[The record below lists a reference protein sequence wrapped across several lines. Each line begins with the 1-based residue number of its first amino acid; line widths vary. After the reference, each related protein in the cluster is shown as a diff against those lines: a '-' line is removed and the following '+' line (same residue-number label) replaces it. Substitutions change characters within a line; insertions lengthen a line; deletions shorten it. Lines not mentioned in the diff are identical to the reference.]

1 MQGISK
7 NNVSG
12 IAFVTNQEL
21 SLKERA
27 NLKTIGKPHTVEI
40 YHLERISGILDT
52 PENYGIRLEF
62 LDIEL
67 SKEEQLAFF
76 ANRDEKI
83 FSINEKLNHLMAD
96 YSSFKKSIEFSLEN
110 EGFHER
116 TEKEI
121 LDAIDELTDK
131 IWYDRHQLLKH
142 RIDQGLTEVD
152 SKIWKGAL
160 KSAKSVEGRYG
171 IENLGP
177 HGDFDWGM
185 LNGKLSALRWL
196 LGDDWDML
204 DT

>member
-1 MQGISK
+1 M
-7 NNVSG
+7 
-12 IAFVTNQEL
+12 
-21 SLKERA
+21 
-27 NLKTIGKPHTVEI
+27 
-40 YHLERISGILDT
+40 
-52 PENYGIRLEF
+52 PENYGLRLEF

-83 FSINEKLNHLMAD
+83 FSINEKLDYLMSD
-96 YSSFKKSIEFSLEN
+96 YSSFKKSIEFGLEN

-116 TEKEI
+116 TSSSV

-131 IWYDRHQLLKH
+131 IWYDRHQLLRY

-160 KSAKSVEGRYG
+160 KSAKSVEDKYG
-171 IENLGP
+171 VENLGP
-177 HGDFDWGM
+177 HGDFEWGM

-196 LGDDWDML
+196 LGDEWDML